1 MELFKLFSDKAP
13 NKAFLSLLFGAL
25 AGVSYALL
33 IPLVMA
39 SMDGANSADAPALV
53 AQLSFFNVRDYK
65 FALLFAIICVL
76 ILVFRSA
83 SQILLIRVAQDA
95 TTHLRIKTY
104 LQILDAP
111 ISELERAGH
120 SKLLVAI
127 TTDVNRI
134 VLGATLL
141 PNMLVAAITIGGMLG
156 YLYLLSPVIFWFVV
170 KAIVFGVIT
179 YQIPMLVGNRYFER
193 GRTEFLGLQEAI
205 RGLITGTKEL
215 KLSRAKRERY
225 FSDVLI
231 ESEHAVLKNTKR
243 ANTIVSAAGN
253 YGDLLSFFVIGIV
266 AYVLVGYH
274 AVERDKLI
282 GAIMVLLYI
291 TGPMALILNALPQVL
306 NARVSLRNIRKLFG
320 SLPKE
325 DVEEK
330 IRPLGHWDGLSY
342 MGIAYAYGDAENS
355 FMLGPLDIE
364 LSRGEITFIVGGNG
378 SGKSTLGK
386 ILSLHYMPSQGDIF
400 FGQAKID
407 RTSLESARQ
416 CISAIFTDYYLFD
429 RLLDSAAQWDVAR
442 LEGYLHRLGLQN
454 KVKIEQGRFSTL
466 ALSDGQR
473 KRLALLVAFVEDR
486 DVYIFDEW
494 AADQD
499 PVFKEVFYSELL
511 PELKRNGKVVV
522 VISHDDRYFHVAD
535 KLIVMEEGRVTKEE
549 RPASAKKGPVRET
562 LA

>member
-1 MELFKLFSDKAP
+1 
-13 NKAFLSLLFGAL
+13 
-25 AGVSYALL
+25 
-33 IPLVMA
+33 
-39 SMDGANSADAPALV
+39 
-53 AQLSFFNVRDYK
+53 
-65 FALLFAIICVL
+65 
-76 ILVFRSA
+76 
-83 SQILLIRVAQDA
+83 
-95 TTHLRIKTY
+95 
-104 LQILDAP
+104 
-111 ISELERAGH
+111 
-120 SKLLVAI
+120 
-127 TTDVNRI
+127 
-134 VLGATLL
+134 
-141 PNMLVAAITIGGMLG
+141 
-156 YLYLLSPVIFWFVV
+156 
-170 KAIVFGVIT
+170 
-179 YQIPMLVGNRYFER
+179 
-193 GRTEFLGLQEAI
+193 
-205 RGLITGTKEL
+205 
-215 KLSRAKRERY
+215 
-225 FSDVLI
+225 
-231 ESEHAVLKNTKR
+231 
-243 ANTIVSAAGN
+243 
-253 YGDLLSFFVIGIV
+253 
-266 AYVLVGYH
+266 
-274 AVERDKLI
+274 
-282 GAIMVLLYI
+282 
-291 TGPMALILNALPQVL
+291 
-306 NARVSLRNIRKLFG
+306 
-320 SLPKE
+320 
-325 DVEEK
+325 VEEK